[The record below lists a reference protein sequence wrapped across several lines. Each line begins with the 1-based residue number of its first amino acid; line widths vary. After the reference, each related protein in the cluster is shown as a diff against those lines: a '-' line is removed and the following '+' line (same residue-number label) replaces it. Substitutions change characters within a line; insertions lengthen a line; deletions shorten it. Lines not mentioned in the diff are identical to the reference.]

1 MVAVTKKIPY
11 KELINP
17 LKAGEKIAL
26 FTCNTCPRMYETGGV
41 EVMNELAAQLEED
54 GFKVTDKIVLAAAC
68 FEDFIKQL
76 IPLISDSWT
85 TGIVLACDSGW
96 GIVKSYLLQ
105 KRIFRGL
112 ITVGIQQGREPK
124 PVELLEG

>member
-11 KELINP
+11 TKLIKS
-17 LKAGEKIAL
+17 LKAGEKVAI

-41 EVMNELAAQLEED
+41 EVMKELAVQLEED
-54 GFKVTDKIVLAAAC
+54 GFKVTDEIVLTAAC
-68 FEDFIKQL
+68 FEEFIKEMK
-76 IPLISDSWT
+76 PLISDRWT

-96 GIVKSYLLQ
+96 GIVKSHLSPKQ
-105 KRIFRGL
+105 IVRGL

-124 PVELLEG
+124 PVVLLEG